1 MGNSR
6 TISTLEIDLIRDK
19 AEAEA
24 NAARGRERF
33 AEIEAKMRRGMSQVV
48 SLEKELSRQR
58 GEETKLRSDLAAE
71 VSELYLR
78 FEEEMG
84 KNAAGVLALERLNAH
99 VSSEAGRLKEVQTT
113 NQELEGLA
121 LRSKSLAMDLSR
133 RDEELVISRKEVL
146 KLGAALTSTETRHAK
161 MESEFLRIKSRFR
174 GQAREILLQ
183 GAKNKNLGV
192 MVQEAEDRARVEA
205 DTAARE
211 ITALTAQL
219 EHAQG
224 GLRRSS
230 DAAAR
235 ERTLFRKLRW
245 QHALTIANLDTCKK
259 RLREASE
266 ASAASSSKVLG
277 LERTELALRSQ
288 IGERS

>member
-1 MGNSR
+1 LGNSR

-58 GEETKLRSDLAAE
+58 GEETKLRSDVAAE

-146 KLGAALTSTETRHAK
+146 KLGAALTTETRHAK